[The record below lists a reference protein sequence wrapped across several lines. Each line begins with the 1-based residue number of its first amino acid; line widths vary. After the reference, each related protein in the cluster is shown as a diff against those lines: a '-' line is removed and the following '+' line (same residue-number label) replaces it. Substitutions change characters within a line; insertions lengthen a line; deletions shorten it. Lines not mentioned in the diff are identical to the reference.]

1 MFQHYCPYSKQYG
14 TLYPGRRFACRWAV
28 NFCPLVRV
36 PVKRA
41 HIERFSAC
49 EKSVSICR
57 ADGAIYVIDKQSAWH
72 LCLSER
78 SVGE

>member
-1 MFQHYCPYSKQYG
+1 MFQHYCPYSKQHG

-28 NFCPLVRV
+28 NFCPLGRV

-57 ADGAIYVIDKQSAWH
+57 ADGAICVIDKQSAWH